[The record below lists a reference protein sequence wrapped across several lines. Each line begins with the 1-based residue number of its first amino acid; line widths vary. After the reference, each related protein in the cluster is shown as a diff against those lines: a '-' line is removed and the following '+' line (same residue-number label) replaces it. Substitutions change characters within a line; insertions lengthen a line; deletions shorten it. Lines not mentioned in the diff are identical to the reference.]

1 MLATRTSRTLS
12 LVVAVA
18 VATLFQ
24 SAGAGTAAPPPAVVK
39 AEFIYEKAPFPQC
52 HASTIVA
59 TKSGLVAALFG
70 GTHEKHRDVGVW
82 VSRQDGKGWNEL
94 VEVANGIQSDGK
106 RHPCWNPVLF
116 QAKDGPLDLY
126 YKVGPSP
133 DTWWG
138 MKITSTDEGR
148 TWSKPERLSDPLL
161 GPIKNKPAQL
171 ASGTVL
177 AGSST
182 EHEGWRVHME
192 RSTDGGKT
200 FAHIGPL
207 DSERYDGKTL
217 GAIQPTII
225 EWPGGEIQIL
235 CRSQQGCIVESR
247 STDDG
252 RTWSPLAKTA
262 LPNPNSGIDA
272 VKLADGRALLVYN
285 HTTQLKLSRP
295 RGREMINVA
304 ISSDG
309 KAWRPA
315 LILENEPGE
324 FSYPAVIQAPDG
336 LVHITYTHQ
345 RQKVKHVVVDL
356 KKLELG
362 EFTKEGG
369 WPGL

>member
-1 MLATRTSRTLS
+1 MFGRRVWIRCCLCLVTTVAWSGIATTLS
-12 LVVAVA
+12 ADSPGVVR
-18 VATLFQ
+18 
-24 SAGAGTAAPPPAVVK
+24 S
-39 AEFIYEKAPFPQC
+39 EFIYDEAPFPQC
-52 HASTIVA
+52 HASTIIG

-70 GTHEKHRDVGVW
+70 GTHEKHSDVGIW
-82 VSRQDGKGWNEL
+82 VARHDGERWSDV
-94 VEVANGIQSDGK
+94 VEVANGAQSGGK

-138 MKITSTDEGR
+138 MKMTSTDDGR
-148 TWSKPERLSDPLL
+148 TWSKPERLADTLL
-161 GPIKNKPAQL
+161 GPIKNKPVQL

-182 EHEGWRVHME
+182 EHDGWRVHIE

-200 FAHIGPL
+200 FTHIGPL
-207 DSERYDGKTL
+207 ESERYDGKPL
-217 GAIQPTII
+217 GAIQPTIL

-235 CRSQQGCIVESR
+235 CRSQQGRIVESR
-247 STDDG
+247 SKDDG
-252 RTWSPLAKTA
+252 RTWSPLAKTS

-285 HTTQLKLSRP
+285 HTPQPNRARP

-304 ISSDG
+304 VSEDG
-309 KAWRPA
+309 RTWRPA
-315 LILENEPGE
+315 LVLENERGE
-324 FSYPAVIQAPDG
+324 FSYPAVIQTPDG
-336 LVHITYTHQ
+336 LVHATYTYQ
-345 RQKVKHVVVDL
+345 RKKVKHVVIDP

-362 EFTKEGG
+362 EFTDEGG